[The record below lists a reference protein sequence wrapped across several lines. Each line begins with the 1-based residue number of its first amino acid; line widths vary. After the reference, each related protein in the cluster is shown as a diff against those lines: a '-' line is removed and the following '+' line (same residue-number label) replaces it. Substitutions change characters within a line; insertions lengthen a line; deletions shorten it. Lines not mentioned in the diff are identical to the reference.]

1 MNRPDELDKSLV
13 SSLRRIAWK
22 TGTSYGFRD
31 AWAIGVTRDYAV
43 GVWAGNANGESA
55 PGLVGAR
62 TAGPVLFDI
71 YNMLPSGEWF
81 SEPSSGDYVYAE
93 VCRKSG
99 QLKGQF
105 CTESDSL
112 AVPPAA
118 LRSKACPYHKPV
130 LLTSDGSHRLQGPA
144 PGCVTGNFFIL
155 PPAMEWY
162 YRRTHSDYVPLP
174 PLLPGS
180 LSSGNFIPMAFIY
193 PEQGSSIFIPKKL
206 DGSEGEV
213 VFSLAHSNPDT
224 DVYWHLDSEYIGS
237 TRFIHRLSLRPSRGS
252 HSLTAV
258 DESGNSVSVSFRV
271 EN

>member
-1 MNRPDELDKSLV
+1 
-13 SSLRRIAWK
+13 
-22 TGTSYGFRD
+22 
-31 AWAIGVTRDYAV
+31 
-43 GVWAGNANGESA
+43 
-55 PGLVGAR
+55 
-62 TAGPVLFDI
+62 
-71 YNMLPSGEWF
+71 
-81 SEPSSGDYVYAE
+81 
-93 VCRKSG
+93 
-99 QLKGQF
+99 
-105 CTESDSL
+105 
-112 AVPPAA
+112 
-118 LRSKACPYHKPV
+118 
-130 LLTSDGSHRLQGPA
+130 
-144 PGCVTGNFFIL
+144 
-155 PPAMEWY
+155 MEWY

-174 PLLPGS
+174 PLLSGS

-213 VFSLAHSNPDT
+213 VFSLAHSNPET